1 MREISTLIKS
11 GTVKNAGIAAA
22 PDYVMNSIKKLL
34 KRGNYIQKIIF
45 KKTVKLSYTIS
56 RTF

>member
-34 KRGNYIQKIIF
+34 KRGNYIQEIIQ
-45 KKTVKLSYTIS
+45 KTLKLLHTIS
-56 RTF
+56 VL